1 MELIMYLTLAVGCF
15 VGIFTFVVGLVS
27 APTPILVTILVVGLL
42 ITQKSINQ
50 LNESEI
56 MEWQNQD
63 QEKIES
69 MQIADN
75 SLEKDGKIYKIDSPE
90 TMTYR
95 GHTYNKIANSKQ
107 NQHSHPQKKAEIKY
121 RGVSISDHQNS

>member
-1 MELIMYLTLAVGCF
+1 MELIMYLILAVGCF
-15 VGIFTFVVGLVS
+15 VGIFAFVVGLVS
-27 APTPILVTILVVGLL
+27 APTPILVTILIVGLL

-56 MEWQNQD
+56 MEWKNQD

-75 SLEKDGKIYKIDSPE
+75 SLEKDGKKYKIDSPE

-95 GHTYNKIANSKQ
+95 GNTYNKIANLKQ

-121 RGVSISDHQNS
+121 RGVSISGHQNS